1 MSLKNQKRIPDQS
14 TVHRAQPFASLGY
27 EKYRRLW
34 TGTFFTFAAGQ
45 MTLVAKPWLAYE
57 ITGSAF
63 WLGVV
68 ALSQGLPML
77 FMAPLG
83 GVAADRFPKR
93 TVLLLSQ
100 TALMLMAAIIA
111 VVLYLDLIEVWHLIL
126 LSLVHGTAMPF
137 NMPVRQSYIPILLP
151 KKLISNGVALH
162 ASGRNMNQTIAPSL
176 VGVLLG
182 IDPLVAFIAIV
193 VLHALSMLVLF
204 GLTLANSSNHGNIGL
219 IGDLKYG
226 FNYVWSDKFLRLL
239 FATLLL
245 FLVFGMPYMHLLPVF
260 QEILEVG
267 PELLGFMYGAM
278 GLGGFFGSIT
288 VASFRRFST
297 RTPQLIFGALFS
309 LSLIGFALS
318 PLYSLSL
325 FLLFF
330 SGYFHTG
337 YTTINQTLIL
347 TRSDPSVHGR
357 VISMNMMLRSSITIV
372 VLPMGLLVDQFGGP
386 STLAT
391 SGTVLLFCF
400 AGILLFTR
408 KNSED

>member
-182 IDPLVAFIAIV
+182 IDPLVAFLAIV
-193 VLHALSMLVLF
+193 VLHALSMLVSF
-204 GLTLANSSNHGNIGL
+204 GFPLAQSSNRGNIGL

-278 GLGGFFGSIT
+278 GLGGFFGTLT
-288 VASFRRFST
+288 VASFPRFSN

-309 LSLIGFALS
+309 LSLMGFALS
-318 PLYSLSL
+318 PLYFLSL
-325 FLLFF
+325 LLLFF
-330 SGYFHTG
+330 SGYFHTA

-372 VLPMGLLVDQFGGP
+372 VLPMGFLVDQFGGP

>member
-111 VVLYLDLIEVWHLIL
+111 IVLYLDLIEVWHLIL

-182 IDPLVAFIAIV
+182 IDPLVAFLAIV
-193 VLHALSMLVLF
+193 VLHALSMLVSF
-204 GLTLANSSNHGNIGL
+204 GFPLAQPTNREDIGL
-219 IGDLKYG
+219 LGDLRYG
-226 FNYVWSDKFLRLL
+226 FIYVWSDKFLRLL

-278 GLGGFFGSIT
+278 GLGGFFGTLT
-288 VASFRRFST
+288 VASFPRFSN

-309 LSLIGFALS
+309 LSLMGFALS
-318 PLYSLSL
+318 PLYFLSL
-325 FLLFF
+325 LLLFF
-330 SGYFHTG
+330 SGYFHTA

-372 VLPMGLLVDQFGGP
+372 VLPMGFLVDQFGGP

>member
-1 MSLKNQKRIPDQS
+1 MSLKNQERISDQS
-14 TVHRAQPFASLGY
+14 TVHRAQPFVSLGY

-111 VVLYLDLIEVWHLIL
+111 IVLYLDLIEVWHLIL

-193 VLHALSMLVLF
+193 VLHALSMLVSF
-204 GLTLANSSNHGNIGL
+204 GFPLAQPSNRGNIGL
-219 IGDLKYG
+219 IGDLRYG

-245 FLVFGMPYMHLLPVF
+245 FLIFGMPYMHLLPVF

-278 GLGGFFGSIT
+278 GLGGFFGSLT
-288 VASFRRFST
+288 VASFRRFSN

-309 LSLIGFALS
+309 LSLMGFALS
-318 PLYSLSL
+318 PLYFLSL
-325 FLLFF
+325 LLLFF
-330 SGYFHTG
+330 SGYFHTA

-372 VLPMGLLVDQFGGP
+372 VLPMGFLVDQFGGP
-386 STLAT
+386 STLAA